1 MRMIDFVKRFFVW
14 PVVGLI
20 VVAVVEVLA
29 FLLSGGSFDYSDWDS
44 QEDLQVRTSVNAAVI
59 LRSSLC
65 VSNGKIYYL
74 DKTNGEWGIRQT
86 IDLKPYLHGLHTIH
100 PTNDD
105 RSQNDLA
112 KRSFA
117 FNDKWLCVVIG
128 RRPMTY
134 SLESR
139 RDHQRR
145 VLIFKR
151 AGDQWEYHHTLAS
164 GNELCYFNQVEVV
177 NDQLMVM
184 DRFQKSGQK
193 CGALQCFDLSDSKPR
208 LCQTIY
214 PPFDNG
220 VDPRNAWLEYYV
232 KDDLMLVR
240 WDRPKTEEEKA
251 LSSDSFETIEE
262 DAIYQLKN
270 NRWELWQT
278 LSETIP
284 QEVSARRRGTPL
296 SGDIRVDLNKKEICI
311 YCWYPGGVLQ
321 FVNRNGKW
329 AFADSVDFD
338 PNASKDAYSD
348 GWFYTDSVEV
358 GLQSPWSYN
367 VVWRDKMQLLGVVKP
382 SDDGKIRVA
391 EPNWFLRDADPVTLQ
406 TIRDYYSSGR
416 ERERERQ
423 DIVDF
428 KLDGYESY
436 YDYASYIP
444 LIDYSICGST
454 LVTSYT
460 FEKCYLKD
468 NPFHSADVWG
478 GVNIYEID
486 SETGPKRVF
495 SLKTGH
501 LDELKPVPVGE
512 TVLETNVPTLE
523 ESQARKKSRLIK
535 NKEEY
540 KKAHPGARKRTFPG
554 VRGVSYPG
562 Y

>member
-1 MRMIDFVKRFFVW
+1 MIDLVKRFFIW
-14 PVVGLI
+14 
-20 VVAVVEVLA
+20 EVLA
-29 FLLSGGSFDYSDWDS
+29 LIAFAVIDGLVFLLCGGTSDYSDVRQ
-44 QEDLQVRTSVNAAVI
+44 QEDLQVRASDNSAVI
-59 LRSSLC
+59 LRSSFYL
-65 VSNGKIYYL
+65 SNGKIYYL
-74 DKTNGEWGIRQT
+74 DKTNGEWGVRQT
-86 IDLKPYLHGLHTIH
+86 IDLKPYLDGWHTIH
-100 PTNDD
+100 PTKDH
-105 RSQNDLA
+105 RLHNDLA

-117 FNDKWLCVVIG
+117 FNDKWLCVVLG
-128 RRPMTY
+128 RRPMMY
-134 SLESR
+134 NKKSR
-139 RDHQRR
+139 KDYQRR

-164 GNELCYFNQVEVV
+164 GNQLCYFNQVEVV
-177 NDQLMVM
+177 NDQLMLM
-184 DRFQKSGQK
+184 DQFQKSGQK
-193 CGALQCFDLSDSKPR
+193 CGALQCFDLSDSKPS
-208 LCQTIY
+208 LYQTIY

-232 KDDLMLVR
+232 KDDLMLVC

-251 LSSDSFETIEE
+251 LSGDPNMTKE

-284 QEVSARRRGTPL
+284 REVFARRRGIPL
-296 SGDIRVDLNKKEICI
+296 RGDTRVDLNKQEICI
-311 YCWYPGGVLQ
+311 YCCWYPEGILQ

-338 PNASKDAYSD
+338 PDATVKTSLNDSRD
-348 GWFYTDSVEV
+348 GWFHTHSVEV
-358 GLQSPWSYN
+358 GLQSPWSYD

-391 EPNWFLRDADPVTLQ
+391 EPNWFLRDADSVTLQ
-406 TIRDYYSSGR
+406 KMRDYYSSVYYYHG
-416 ERERERQ
+416 ENVE
-423 DIVDF
+423 DL

-436 YDYASYIP
+436 YDSTEYIP

-460 FEKCYLKD
+460 FDECYFEGSPLQ
-468 NPFHSADVWG
+468 SADVWG

-501 LDELKPVPVGE
+501 LDELKPVPVDE

-523 ESQARKKSRLIK
+523 ESQTQKKNRLIK

-540 KKAHPGARKRTFPG
+540 KKAHPGARKSTERQG
-554 VRGVSYPG
+554 WHNY
-562 Y
+562 

>member
-1 MRMIDFVKRFFVW
+1 MIDLVKRFFIWELLALIAFAVID
-14 PVVGLI
+14 GL
-20 VVAVVEVLA
+20 V
-29 FLLSGGSFDYSDWDS
+29 FLLCGGTSDYSDVRQ
-44 QEDLQVRTSVNAAVI
+44 QEDLQVRASENAAVI
-59 LRSSLC
+59 LRSSFYL
-65 VSNGKIYYL
+65 SNGKIYYL
-74 DKTNGEWGIRQT
+74 DKTNGEWGVRQT
-86 IDLKPYLHGLHTIH
+86 IDLEPYLDGWHTIH
-100 PTNDD
+100 PTKYS
-105 RSQNDLA
+105 RSSNDLT

-117 FNDKWLCVVIG
+117 FNDKWLCVVLA
-128 RRPMTY
+128 RRPM
-134 SLESR
+134 SHNKKSR
-139 RDHQRR
+139 KDYQRR

-164 GNELCYFNQVEVV
+164 GNQLCYFNQVEVV
-177 NDQLMVM
+177 NDQLMLM
-184 DRFQKSGQK
+184 DQFQKSGQK
-193 CGALQCFDLSDSKPR
+193 CGTLQCFDLSDSKPS

-220 VDPRNAWLEYYV
+220 VDPRNARLEYYV
-232 KDDLMLVR
+232 KDDLMLVC

-251 LSSDSFETIEE
+251 LSRNSLMTKE

-284 QEVSARRRGTPL
+284 REVFARRRGMPL
-296 SGDIRVDLNKKEICI
+296 SGDTWVDLNKQEICI
-311 YCWYPGGVLQ
+311 YCCQWPLGVLQ

-338 PNASKDAYSD
+338 PDATVKTSLNDSRD
-348 GWFYTDSVEV
+348 GWFPTDSVEV
-358 GLQSPWSYN
+358 GLQSPWSYD
-367 VVWRDKMQLLGVVKP
+367 VAWRDKMQLLGVVKP

-406 TIRDYYSSGR
+406 TIRDYYSSG
-416 ERERERQ
+416 RERQ

-501 LDELKPVPVGE
+501 LDELKPVPIDE

-523 ESQARKKSRLIK
+523 ESQTQKKNRLIK

-540 KKAHPGARKRTFPG
+540 KKAHPGARKSTERQG
-554 VRGVSYPG
+554 WHNY
-562 Y
+562 

>member
-1 MRMIDFVKRFFVW
+1 MDLVKRFFTW

-20 VVAVVEVLA
+20 VVAVVNVLA
-29 FLLSGGSFDYSDWDS
+29 FLLSGRSFDYSDWNS
-44 QEDLQVRTSVNAAVI
+44 QEDLQVRTSENAAVI
-59 LRSSLC
+59 LRSSLY

-105 RSQNDLA
+105 RLHNDLA

-134 SLESR
+134 SFQSR
-139 RDHQRR
+139 RDYQRR

-164 GNELCYFNQVEVV
+164 GNQLCWFNQVEVV
-177 NDQLMVM
+177 NDQLIVM

-193 CGALQCFDLSDSKPR
+193 CGAIQCFDLSGSKPSR
-208 LCQTIY
+208 GQTIY
-214 PPFDNG
+214 PPIDNG
-220 VDPRNAWLEYYV
+220 VDPWSVSPPIYYV

-284 QEVSARRRGTPL
+284 QEVFARRRGKPL
-296 SGDIRVDLNKKEICI
+296 SGDIRVDLNKQEICI

-348 GWFYTDSVEV
+348 GWFHTDSGEV
-358 GLQSPWSYN
+358 GLQSPWSYD

-391 EPNWFLRDADPVTLQ
+391 EPNWFIRDADPVTLQ
-406 TIRDYYSSGR
+406 KMRDYYSSVYYYHG
-416 ERERERQ
+416 ENVE
-423 DIVDF
+423 DL

-436 YDYASYIP
+436 YDSTEYIP

-460 FEKCYLKD
+460 FDECYFEGS
-468 NPFHSADVWG
+468 PMQSADVWG

-501 LDELKPVPVGE
+501 LDELKPVPVDE

-523 ESQARKKSRLIK
+523 ESQTQKKNRLIK

-540 KKAHPGARKRTFPG
+540 KKAHPGARKSTERQG
-554 VRGVSYPG
+554 WHNY
-562 Y
+562 

>member
-1 MRMIDFVKRFFVW
+1 MANIVKGVIVW
-14 PVVGLI
+14 AVVALI
-20 VVAVVEVLA
+20 VVAVVDGLV
-29 FLLSGGSFDYSDWDS
+29 FLFSNDGFSYSDVYQ
-44 QEDLQVRTSVNAAVI
+44 QEDLQVRTSENAAVI
-59 LRSSLC
+59 LRSSFYL
-65 VSNGKIYYL
+65 SNGKIYYL
-74 DKTNGEWGIRQT
+74 DKTNGEWGVRQT

-100 PTNDD
+100 PTNSD
-105 RSQNDLA
+105 RSNNDLA

-128 RRPMTY
+128 RRPTAY
-134 SLESR
+134 SFKSR
-139 RDHQRR
+139 KDYQRR

-151 AGDQWEYHHTLAS
+151 AGDQWEYRHTLAS
-164 GNELCYFNQVEVV
+164 GNQLCWFNQVEVV
-177 NDQLMVM
+177 NDQLLIM

-193 CGALQCFDLSDSKPR
+193 RGAIQCFDLSGPKPS

-214 PPFDNG
+214 PPIDNG
-220 VDPRNAWLEYYV
+220 VDPWSVYPPIYYV

-240 WDRPKTEEEKA
+240 WDRSKTEEEKV

-284 QEVSARRRGTPL
+284 QEVFARRRGKPL
-296 SGDIRVDLNKKEICI
+296 SGDIRVDLNKQEICI

-321 FVNRNGKW
+321 FANRNGKW

-348 GWFYTDSVEV
+348 GWFHTDSGEV

-367 VVWRDKMQLLGVVKP
+367 VAWRDKMQLLGVVKP

-416 ERERERQ
+416 YS
-423 DIVDF
+423 DDTIVKDL
-428 KLDGYESY
+428 KLDGYESS
-436 YDYASYIP
+436 YDYARYIP
-444 LIDYSICGST
+444 LIDYAICGST

-468 NPFHSADVWG
+468 APLHSADVWG

-523 ESQARKKSRLIK
+523 ESQAQKKSRLIK

-540 KKAHPGARKRTFPG
+540 KKAHPGARKRTWSEIHGFEYHG
-554 VRGVSYPG
+554 LE
-562 Y
+562 

>member
-44 QEDLQVRTSVNAAVI
+44 QEDLQVRTSDNAAVI
-59 LRSSLC
+59 LRSSLY

-105 RSQNDLA
+105 RSHNDLA

-128 RRPMTY
+128 RRPKAY
-134 SLESR
+134 SFQSR
-139 RDHQRR
+139 RDYQRR

-164 GNELCYFNQVEVV
+164 GNQLCWFNQVEVV
-177 NDQLMVM
+177 NDQLIVM

-193 CGALQCFDLSDSKPR
+193 CGAIQCFDLSDSKPSR
-208 LCQTIY
+208 GQTIY
-214 PPFDNG
+214 PPIDNG
-220 VDPRNAWLEYYV
+220 VDPWSVSPPIYYV

-251 LSSDSFETIEE
+251 LSSDSYETIEE

-284 QEVSARRRGTPL
+284 QEVFARRRGTPL

-416 ERERERQ
+416 YS
-423 DIVDF
+423 DDTIVKDL
-428 KLDGYESY
+428 KLDGYESS
-436 YDYASYIP
+436 YDYARYIP
-444 LIDYSICGST
+444 LIDYAICGST

-468 NPFHSADVWG
+468 APLHSADVWG

-523 ESQARKKSRLIK
+523 ESQAQKKSRLIK

-540 KKAHPGARKRTFPG
+540 KKAHPGARKRTWSEIHGFEYHG
-554 VRGVSYPG
+554 LE
-562 Y
+562 